1 MSRLEAKFPI
11 IGRAE
16 RVYSLAQAQD
26 DPTLLIWDDKHFSSH
41 GTEVDFTG
49 GACRGEL
56 PGIPRPKRR
65 ALGWPQVTTAYLLTH
80 PAPRFV
86 HYPARANFLVSE
98 SDVHFGTKLG

>member
-49 GACRGEL
+49 GACRGATRNTATEKEGARVAIGYDRLSANSSGASLRSL
-56 PGIPRPKRR
+56 PR
-65 ALGWPQVTTAYLLTH
+65 ACE
-80 PAPRFV
+80 F
-86 HYPARANFLVSE
+86 
-98 SDVHFGTKLG
+98 FGVGK